1 MNEETALPMIKITE
15 YPAVVETKCMPVEQP
30 WSDLTP
36 NIWSMNEYVKAY
48 NGLGL
53 AAPQI
58 GDFRTYFIMRHNDL
72 LTVCINP
79 KYEVLQAPWMKGI
92 EGCYSL
98 PGKRYLVKRPTR
110 VNAEWTD
117 LLGQR
122 QHCILTGRMAVI
134 FHHEVLHLESKCIC
148 DVGKPVKS

>member
-1 MNEETALPMIKITE
+1 MIRITE
-15 YPAVVETKCMPVEQP
+15 YPACVDTPCVPVERP
-30 WSDLTP
+30 YSDLVPT
-36 NIWSMNEYVKAY
+36 IWEMNEYINAR

-58 GDFRTYFIMRHNDL
+58 GDFRTYFIVSWGAKP
-72 LTVCINP
+72 TICINP
-79 KYEVLQAPWMKGI
+79 KYEIMPAPHIKGI

-110 VNAEWTD
+110 VKAEWTD

-122 QHCILTGRMAVI
+122 QHCILTGMMAKI
-134 FHHEVLHLESKCIC
+134 FLHEANHLDGKCIV
-148 DVGKPVKS
+148 DIGVEVKQNEIRRPI